1 MRKFLLLLIL
11 IPLTMSWQVYGQ
23 ERVVSGRV
31 TGEDGAPIPGANVVL
46 KGTSLGTV
54 TDSEGNYRLSGV
66 PASGGRLVISF
77 VGYQTQEVEIGNR
90 AVVDVSLVSD
100 ITQLG
105 EVVVTAQGIV
115 REKRALG
122 YGVTTVSNNLIE
134 QRPETDIGR
143 ILQGKVPGLNVTS
156 TGGVS
161 GTGTNLIIRGYQSI
175 TGSNQPLFVVDGVP
189 FNTNTNNAGTNFATG
204 NQVSSSRFLDLDPNN
219 IESISVLKGL
229 NATVLYGDQGR
240 NGVILITTRSGAAKK
255 RPAEVT
261 ITQSVW
267 ANRIAS
273 LPRYQNNYG
282 GGFAQN
288 FGFFFSNWGP
298 RFDEIDS
305 VSHPI
310 DALQDPTLRNQ
321 FPQFHGKKY
330 AYRAYDHPG
339 KAFFRTGMS
348 SNTSVQISGG
358 SEKTS
363 ISSSFAFTDE
373 EGFTPGNTLKKF
385 NFGLGVNSAVNERLS
400 INSSFAF
407 ANTDMKTPPLNA
419 GFGSNAVNGIPS
431 IFANVLYTPRSVD
444 LANLPFEAPADRR
457 SVYFRSGN
465 DIVNPKWAARYYKNT
480 SLVRRFFN
488 STSLAYDLNENFS
501 AIYRVGLD
509 TYTEEQERLY
519 NRGGGGGVSAAINN
533 GIYRTV
539 NITNTIWNHDI
550 ILSFSK
556 RLSNDFNFVSKAGFN
571 ARNDYFTSVGIESE
585 QQLNFGLF
593 RHDNFLVNR
602 PVSNFTEEQQRMGLY
617 ADVSLDY
624 RNFLYL
630 NLSGRNDWTSTV
642 EKENRRIFYPGV
654 SVSFIPTSAFTNLQS
669 AALNDLKIRAAF
681 GESAGFPRPYST
693 RNVLFQNPRGFVDR
707 SGVPRSAQSVD
718 NFLGNPNLRPERY
731 REVEFGLEGRFLQ
744 NRLSADIS
752 VYERNTIDLITVT
765 PIDPS
770 TGFTA
775 TTVNVGKVRTRGF
788 EVSLTGTVLKTNAVT
803 WDATLNVAR
812 YNPIVTELG
821 GSLAEVVIDGFSN
834 LGNFAVP
841 GRPFNVIK
849 GIGILRDPNGNKVV
863 APSGQTYL
871 TTPEIVELGNPN
883 PDFTSS
889 LINNISFKGFTLSM
903 LWEYRH
909 GGKIYSVT
917 AATMLARGLTKD
929 TDFDR
934 SLSLILPGVIQ
945 TGTDV
950 DGNPIYSENTTQINA
965 AEYFFGNYF
974 FSDEAFIFD
983 GTTVRLRELSLAY
996 QIPKNI
1002 LSVTPFKSASISLT
1016 GSNLWFR
1023 AVNFPKYVNFDTD
1036 VLSLGVGNGLGFD
1049 FMTGPSARRFGATLR
1064 LTF

>member
-1 MRKFLLLLIL
+1 MRRILLFMVLLVVA
-11 IPLTMSWQVYGQ
+11 WQVDAQ
-23 ERVVSGRV
+23 DRTINGRV
-31 TGEDGAPIPGANVVL
+31 TSDDGSPVPGANVVV
-46 KGTSLGTV
+46 KGTSIGTV
-54 TDSEGNYRLSGV
+54 TDADGNFRLSGV
-66 PASGGRLVISF
+66 PASGGTLVISF
-77 VGYQTQEVEIGNR
+77 IGFQTQEVLIGNQ
-90 AVVDVSLVSD
+90 AVINVTMVPDVA
-100 ITQLG
+100 QLG

-122 YGVTTVSNNLIE
+122 YGVSTVSDQLIA
-134 QRPETDIGR
+134 QRPESDIGR
-143 ILQGKVPGLNVTS
+143 ILQGKVAGLNVTS

-161 GTGTNLIIRGYQSI
+161 GTGTNMIIRGYASI
-175 TGSNQPLFVVDGVP
+175 NGSNQPLFVVDGVP
-189 FNTNTNNAGTNFATG
+189 FNTNTNTGGTGFTTG
-204 NQVSSSRFLDLDPNN
+204 SQVSSSRFLDLDPNN

-240 NGVILITTRSGAAKK
+240 NGVILITTKTGAAKK

-261 ITQSVW
+261 VTQSVW

-273 LPRYQNNYG
+273 LPKYQNNYG

-298 RFDEIDS
+298 HFSSIDS
-305 VSHPI
+305 VTHPI
-310 DALQDPTLRNQ
+310 DALQDPTLRDQ
-321 FPQFHGKKY
+321 FPEYHGKKY

-339 KAFFRTGMS
+339 KAFFRTGLV

-358 SEKTS
+358 NDKTS
-363 ISSSFAFTDE
+363 LSSSFAYTDE

-385 NFGLGVNSAVNERLS
+385 NFGLGVNSSVTDKIS

-407 ANTDMKTPPLNA
+407 AQTDMQTPPLNA

-444 LANLPFEAPADRR
+444 LANLPFEAPVDNR

-465 DIVNPKWAARYYKNT
+465 DIVNPKWAARYYRNT
-480 SLVRRFFN
+480 SLVKRFFN

-501 AIYRVGLD
+501 IIYRLGLD
-509 TYTEEQERLY
+509 TYNELQERMY
-519 NRGGGGGVSAAINN
+519 NKGGGGGVSASVNN
-533 GIYRTV
+533 GIYRSV
-539 NITNTIWNHDI
+539 NIANTIWNQDFI
-550 ILSFSK
+550 VSFTK
-556 RLSNDFNFVSKAGFN
+556 RLSSDFNLVSKAGFN
-571 ARNDYFTSVGIESE
+571 ARNDYFSSVGIESE

-593 RHDNFLVNR
+593 RHNNFLVSR
-602 PVSNFTEEQQRMGLY
+602 PAQNFTEEQQRMGVY
-617 ADVSLDY
+617 ADVSLDFK
-624 RNFLYL
+624 NFLFV

-642 EKENRRIFYPGV
+642 EKENRTIFYPGV
-654 SVSFIPTSAFTNLQS
+654 SVSFLPTAAFSNLQS
-669 AALNDLKIRAAF
+669 STLNDLKLRAAF
-681 GESAGFPRPYST
+681 GESAGFPQPYRT
-693 RNVLFQNPRGFVDR
+693 RNVLFQNPRGFVDL
-707 SGVPRSAQSVD
+707 GGTPRSVQSVD
-718 NFLGNPNLRPERY
+718 DFLGNPNLRPERY
-731 REVEFGLEGRFLQ
+731 RELEFGIEGKFFQ

-752 VYERNTIDLITVT
+752 VYERTTVDLITT
-765 PIDPS
+765 SPIDPS
-770 TGFTA
+770 TGFDLSTF
-775 TTVNVGKVRTRGF
+775 NVGKVRTRGF
-788 EVSLTGTVLKTNAVT
+788 EVTLNGTIMRSGNFI

-812 YNPIVTELG
+812 YNPIVQDLGSSLSEL
-821 GSLAEVVIDGFSN
+821 VIDGFTN

-849 GIGILRDPNGNKVV
+849 GIGIQRDASGNKIV

-871 TTPEIVELGNPN
+871 TTTEIVELGNPN

-889 LINNISFKGFTLSM
+889 LINNLSYKGFTLSF
-903 LWEYRH
+903 LLEYRH
-909 GGKIYSVT
+909 GGDIYSVT

-934 SLSLILPGVIQ
+934 SNTLILPGVIQ
-945 TGTDV
+945 TGTDG

-965 AEYFFGNYF
+965 SEYFFGNYF

-983 GTTVRLRELSLAY
+983 GTTIRLREVSLSY
-996 QIPKNI
+996 QLPKGI
-1002 LSVTPFKSASISLT
+1002 MKVTPFKNASVTLS

-1049 FMTGPSARRFGATLR
+1049 FLTGPSARRFGATLR

>member
-1 MRKFLLLLIL
+1 MRRALLFMVLLVVA
-11 IPLTMSWQVYGQ
+11 WQVYAQ
-23 ERVVSGRV
+23 DRTINGRV
-31 TGEDGAPIPGANVVL
+31 TSDDGSPVPGANVVL
-46 KGTSLGTV
+46 KGTSIGTV
-54 TDSEGNYRLSGV
+54 TDADGNFRLSGV
-66 PASGGRLVISF
+66 PASGGTLVISF
-77 VGYQTQEVEIGNR
+77 IGFQTQEVQIGNQ
-90 AVVDVSLVSD
+90 AVINVTMVPD
-100 ITQLG
+100 IAQLG

-122 YGVTTVSNNLIE
+122 YGVSTVSDQLIA

-143 ILQGKVPGLNVTS
+143 ILQGKVAGLSVTS

-161 GTGTNLIIRGYQSI
+161 GTGTNLIIRGYASI
-175 TGSNQPLFVVDGVP
+175 NGSNQPLFVVDGVP
-189 FNTNTNNAGTNFATG
+189 FNTNTNTGGTSFTSG
-204 NQVSSSRFLDLDPNN
+204 SQVSSSRFLDLDPNN

-240 NGVILITTRSGAAKK
+240 NGVILITTKTGAAKK

-261 ITQSVW
+261 VTQSVW

-273 LPRYQNNYG
+273 LPKYQNNYG

-298 RFDEIDS
+298 HFNSIDS
-305 VSHPI
+305 VTHPI

-321 FPQFHGKKY
+321 FPEYHGKKY
-330 AYRAYDHPG
+330 AYRPYDHPG
-339 KAFFRTGMS
+339 KAFFRTGLV

-363 ISSSFAFTDE
+363 LSSSFAYTDE

-385 NFGLGVNSAVNERLS
+385 NFGLGVNSAVTDKIS
-400 INSSFAF
+400 INSSFAY
-407 ANTDMKTPPLNA
+407 AQTDMQTPPLNA

-444 LANLPFEAPADRR
+444 LANLPFEAPVDKR

-480 SLVRRFFN
+480 SLVKRFFN
-488 STSLAYDLNENFS
+488 STSVAYDFTENLSF
-501 AIYRVGLD
+501 IYRIGLD
-509 TYTEEQERLY
+509 TYTETQERMY
-519 NRGGGGGVSAAINN
+519 NKGGGGGVSASVNN

-539 NITNTIWNHDI
+539 NIGNTIWNQDF
-550 ILSFSK
+550 ILSFTK
-556 RLSNDFNFVSKAGFN
+556 RLSNDFNLVSKAGFN
-571 ARNDYFTSVGIESE
+571 SRNDYFTSVGIESE

-593 RHDNFLVNR
+593 RHDNFLVSR
-602 PVSNFTEEQQRMGLY
+602 PVQNRTEEQQRMGIY

-624 RNFLYL
+624 RNFLFL

-642 EKENRRIFYPGV
+642 EKDNRRIFYPGV
-654 SVSFIPTSAFTNLQS
+654 SVSFLPTTAFSGLQS
-669 AALNDLKIRAAF
+669 SVMNELKLRAAF
-681 GESAGFPRPYST
+681 GESAGFPNPYST
-693 RNVLFQNPRGFVDR
+693 RNVLFQNPRGFVDF
-707 SGVPRSAQSVD
+707 GGTPRSVQSVD

-731 REVEFGLEGRFLQ
+731 RELELGMEGRFFQ

-752 VYERNTIDLITVT
+752 VYERSTIDLITVS

-770 TGFTA
+770 TGFDISTF
-775 TTVNVGKVRTRGF
+775 NVGKVRTRGF
-788 EVSLTGTVLKTNAVT
+788 EVTLNGTIMKSGNFI

-812 YNPIVTELG
+812 YNPIVQDLGSSLSEL
-821 GSLAEVVIDGFSN
+821 VIDGFTS
-834 LGNFAVP
+834 LGNFAIP
-841 GRPFNVIK
+841 GRPFNAIK
-849 GIGILRDPNGNKVV
+849 GIGIQRDPNGNKIV
-863 APSGQTYL
+863 APSGDTYL
-871 TTPEIVELGNPN
+871 TTSEIVELGNPN

-889 LINNISFKGFTLSM
+889 LINNLSFKGLTLSF
-903 LWEYRH
+903 LLEYRH
-909 GGKIYSVT
+909 GGDIYSVT

-934 SLSLILPGVIQ
+934 SQSLILPGVIQ
-945 TGTDV
+945 TGTDG
-950 DGNPIYSENTTQINA
+950 DGNPIYSENTTQIDA
-965 AEYFFGNYF
+965 AQYFFGNYF

-983 GTTVRLRELSLAY
+983 GTTIRLREVSLSY
-996 QIPKNI
+996 QLPKGI
-1002 LSVTPFKSASISLT
+1002 MQVTPFKSASITFS

-1049 FMTGPSARRFGATLR
+1049 FLTGPSARRFGATLR